1 MRSEA
6 SGKSSWKGVVSSHT
20 LGRRGQTP
28 GTPSGSESQ
37 RPEPPWPAAATGAFE
52 WRGPG
57 PPSRPGRTGYRQG
70 REPPRRG
77 VTLPQ
82 ARPGSPG
89 PGREVPDL
97 KVSHRP
103 ADSAAQPGE
112 VRPGGPQPRAARR
125 APAGPSRVCRAA
137 GTCQAP
143 LACWGLLLPQG
154 CGVHYPHFTGG
165 DAEAHKARVWPG
177 KAATAAHAQQEGLLD
192 PRGVPPL
199 NPQAREPERVSVGA
213 LSHSHCREQ

>member
-6 SGKSSWKGVVSSHT
+6 SGKSSWKGVGSSHT

-143 LACWGLLLPQG
+143 LAGWGLLLPQG
-154 CGVHYPHFTGG
+154 CGSQGPRLARKSRHSRSRAARGASGPKGG
-165 DAEAHKARVWPG
+165 PSSEPSGQRAGKGVCGGAEPLPLPG
-177 KAATAAHAQQEGLLD
+177 TVKGAQKE
-192 PRGVPPL
+192 
-199 NPQAREPERVSVGA
+199 
-213 LSHSHCREQ
+213 